1 MSATMTL
8 SQMTISISELVDILL
23 KVKGSTMVGFT
34 SETVPRLLAGN
45 PWVNLVK
52 SSRVNANLCFD
63 YEKAVNR
70 QRIREGKVAD
80 FVVQPRK
87 WGKHI
92 GKSPVVEHKG
102 KLYLNAKINSS
113 TAVYIADGKIVTDA
127 EVYAWMGEKHSGRQH
142 VDKTVESRDFSMENI
157 RELRMDGIEYIIN

>member
-1 MSATMTL
+1 MSATITRDRINL
-8 SQMTISISELVDILL
+8 SISEMVDILL
-23 KVKGSTMVGFT
+23 KVCGSTMVGFT
-34 SETVPRLLAGN
+34 SETTPRLLAGN
-45 PWVNLVK
+45 PWINVVK

-70 QRIREGKVAD
+70 QRVREGKIAD

-113 TAVYIADGKIVTDA
+113 TAVYIADGKIVTEA

-142 VDKTVESRDFSMENI
+142 VDKAIESRDFSMENV
-157 RELRMDGIEYIIN
+157 RELRMDGIEYIID